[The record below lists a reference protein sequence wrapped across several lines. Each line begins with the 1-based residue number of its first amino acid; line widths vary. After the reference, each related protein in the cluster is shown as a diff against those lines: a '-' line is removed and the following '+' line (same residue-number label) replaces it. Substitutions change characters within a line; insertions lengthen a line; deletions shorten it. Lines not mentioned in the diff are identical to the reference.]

1 MSSFKEKKDLIMKM
15 KEGLSLKIINR
26 IILASIFITFGF
38 YLFGVNSLSIKG
50 FELSEINKKTND
62 LTADNAE
69 LELKIMRLQSYAKIS
84 EEVNKMGLVK
94 ADKVDYIT
102 PSMGVA
108 KR

>member
-1 MSSFKEKKDLIMKM
+1 MKM
-15 KEGLSLKIINR
+15 KEGLSLRVINR
-26 IILASIFITFGF
+26 IIFLSIFAAFGV

-62 LTADNAE
+62 LIADNAE
-69 LELKIMRLQSYAKIS
+69 LELKIMKLQSYSKIN
-84 EEVNKMGLVK
+84 EEVKNLGLVK